1 MVASKHKLIYES
13 INFALLK
20 PRVNGRNIVGSC
32 SVRFHAA
39 KSLTGFKLSGTTPNN
54 MQQGVQT
61 DATCNRQQCWELLA
75 NNVAFVCTG
84 LNVLMLSEKNLFAK
98 EAAELR
104 SCEADLTRQ
113 QIHNAV
119 QYLLEN
125 FSNSA

>member
-20 PRVNGRNIVGSC
+20 LRVNGRNIVGSC
-32 SVRFHAA
+32 CVPFHVA
-39 KSLTGFKLSGTTPNN
+39 KSLTGFKLSATTPNN

-113 QIHNAV
+113 QIHSAV

-125 FSNSA
+125 FSNFA

>member
-75 NNVAFVCTG
+75 IAFVCTG
-84 LNVLMLSEKNLFAK
+84 LNVLMLSEKNFFAK

>member
-13 INFALLK
+13 INFAPLK
-20 PRVNGRNIVGSC
+20 LRANGCNIVGSC
-32 SVRFHAA
+32 YVRFHVA
-39 KSLTGFKLSGTTPNN
+39 KSLTGFKLSATTPNN

-84 LNVLMLSEKNLFAK
+84 LNVLMLSEKNLFPK

-113 QIHNAV
+113 QIHNAA
-119 QYLLEN
+119 QHLLEK